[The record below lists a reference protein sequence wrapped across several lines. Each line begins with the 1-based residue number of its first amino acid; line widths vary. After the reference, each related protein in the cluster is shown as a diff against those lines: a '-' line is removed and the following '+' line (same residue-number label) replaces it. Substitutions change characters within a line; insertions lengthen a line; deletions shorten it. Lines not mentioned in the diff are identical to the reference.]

1 MYKEAKYSV
10 LLYYSNITNEN
21 KDDIIYYLK
30 KGIVVHLFLKKEL
43 DKEIRKVKIIKEALE
58 FNLLYQY
65 VSEYELQ
72 DGTIVVSD
80 NEGIGGDIY
89 NELLINNSE
98 FNNEQYEIITA
109 KEKGNYMIISG
120 AGTGKTTTM
129 INRIIYLIKTSSSF
143 KFEKT
148 VLITF
153 TNKASIEM
161 REKLL
166 DTLQRYYKVTGDG
179 WYLELMEESSR
190 AVISTIHSFAKKLI
204 DEFGKNININKN
216 VEVKSFK
223 FKRKEAITKALN
235 FVFKE
240 HRDLYDIIKKYPIY
254 EVERIFIKLWDK
266 IDNYSVDINSKI
278 SRLSFGED
286 TTRFN
291 ELMEVVLRKAQE
303 ILDSSKEDEIEIA
316 DLMKKLSYKE
326 LLYGAK
332 GKYDLIMIDE
342 FQDSDN
348 IQIEFVVDFLNIT
361 GANLFV
367 VGDTK
372 QSIYRFRGAEYTSF
386 DILKESMKGRGILLE
401 KPFNMNR
408 NYRTNSKLLKEIN
421 ELFIGISKI
430 VDNFDYK
437 KEEYIYSEINKDVES
452 KIEYVSL
459 KDNDEKTVEF
469 YNNILEDKGKSIAV
483 LFRSNADLK
492 EFKNYCDRNAI
503 FCRVDVSGEFY
514 RHEAV
519 RDFYIMIK
527 ALINDD
533 NQTKYAFINTPYI
546 IGSVNK
552 EIIVSGEGEEIS
564 EHLNSLIQKNRWNKY
579 TSKLRSINILH
590 LIDEIIEEVNP
601 VKNYYVS
608 EYFRAKKL
616 KKLSPERYAKYR
628 AYEYKINLEHLLY
641 LIRDNFIDDVSSIFS
656 VENFLKLKIATD
668 NSIDTRKVA
677 KIEDSNFLQCMTIHK
692 AKGLEFDYVI
702 MPKLTNPFIRKR
714 DVELRVYERGYIGYK
729 VYIEEDEYKNSNYS
743 KEKEDK
749 EKIGEETRLLYVAMT
764 RCKEKLF
771 LNAAGIIASEGQNN
785 WKNLI
790 GGTKRYV

>member
-240 HRDLYDIIKKYPIY
+240 HRDLYDIIKRYPIY

-278 SRLSFGED
+278 SSLSFGED

-303 ILDSSKEDEIEIA
+303 ILDSNKEDEIEIA

-332 GKYDLIMIDE
+332 GKYDLIIIDE

-348 IQIEFVVDFLNIT
+348 IQIEFAVDFLNIT
-361 GANLFV
+361 GSNLFV

-386 DILKESMKGRGILLE
+386 DILQESMKSRGIPLE

-421 ELFIGISKI
+421 GLFFSISKI

-437 KEEYIYSEINKDVES
+437 IEEEIYSEINKDVES

-459 KDNDEKTVEF
+459 KDNDEKTVDF
-469 YNNILEDKGKSIAV
+469 YNNILEDKDKSIAV

-492 EFKNYCDRNAI
+492 EFKNYCDRNTI
-503 FCRVDVSGEFY
+503 LCRVDVSGEFY

-564 EHLNSLIQKNRWNKY
+564 KHLNSLIQKNRWSNY
-579 TSKLRSINILH
+579 TGKLRSINMLH
-590 LIDEIIEEVNP
+590 LIDEIIEELNP

-616 KKLSPERYAKYR
+616 KKSNPERYAKYR
-628 AYEYKINLEHLLY
+628 AQEYRINLEYLLH

-656 VENFLKLKIATD
+656 IENFLKIKIATD
-668 NSIDTRKVA
+668 NSIDTRKVV

-702 MPKLTNPFIRKR
+702 MPKLTNSFIRKR

-729 VYIEEDEYKNSNYS
+729 VYIEEDEYRNSNYS

-764 RCKEKLF
+764 RSREKLF

-790 GGTKRYV
+790 GGAKRYV